1 MKTNLKLSKVA
12 TIDIGSN
19 AIRLLISNVFEIK
32 GVKYHTKNSLYR
44 VQLRLGDDSFKYGTL
59 SEKNYEK
66 LKSTLKSFKLILE
79 INEIKKYLAYAT
91 SAMRNLNNG
100 EKILMSL
107 QKETGIKVK
116 IISGKKESEIVA
128 KNDISS
134 HIGKT
139 KNYCFIDVGGGST
152 EVIIYKKN
160 TFYKSKSF
168 KIGGVRLI
176 NGLVTDST
184 WNDFKIWL
192 ETNATELKKLKII
205 GIGGNINKIY
215 KISGVKYTKPLT
227 LKKFKNTLD
236 KLEKMSYQKKLIKLK
251 LNPDRIDVIY
261 PAGRIYYFLLKTL
274 SIKEIYVPKIGLA
287 DGMVSEIIQS

>member
-1 MKTNLKLSKVA
+1 M
-12 TIDIGSN
+12 
-19 AIRLLISNVFEIK
+19 
-32 GVKYHTKNSLYR
+32 
-44 VQLRLGDDSFKYGTL
+44 
-59 SEKNYEK
+59 EKNYGK

-107 QKETGIKVK
+107 EKETGIKVE

-139 KNYCFIDVGGGST
+139 KNYLYIDVGGGST

-184 WNDFKIWL
+184 WNDF
-192 ETNATELKKLKII
+192 
-205 GIGGNINKIY
+205 
-215 KISGVKYTKPLT
+215 
-227 LKKFKNTLD
+227 
-236 KLEKMSYQKKLIKLK
+236 
-251 LNPDRIDVIY
+251 
-261 PAGRIYYFLLKTL
+261 
-274 SIKEIYVPKIGLA
+274 
-287 DGMVSEIIQS
+287 